1 MSLRTP
7 SQSVSHKQFH
17 HCVNHKKKLS
27 LRHPLPTFGI
37 SSFCQAF
44 LWLGVDKVLQNLIKV
59 SSDIYYNVASWFPGN
74 VRIKPHF
81 NTQWGKEPLQFLKIL
96 HTFEGHHRQL
106 LQQWHQPQCWPSMH
120 LKIVF
125 LMSLMNQRSTRRLW
139 QRPMLI
145 LPPLHLKLNL
155 RRSFWLK
162 VLLTNYGNI
171 HILFNIQ
178 YTITNPTIV

>member
-1 MSLRTP
+1 MLNTNNSAHWTLRRSCFT
-7 SQSVSHKQFH
+7 
-17 HCVNHKKKLS
+17 
-27 LRHPLPTFGI
+27 R
-37 SSFCQAF
+37 
-44 LWLGVDKVLQNLIKV
+44 
-59 SSDIYYNVASWFPGN
+59 N

-81 NTQWGKEPLQFLKIL
+81 NTKWGREPLQFLKIL

-139 QRPMLI
+139 QRPMRMLI
-145 LPPLHLKLNL
+145 LPPLHLNL

-162 VLLTNYGNI
+162 VLLTNYGDI
-171 HILFNIQ
+171 HILFKHSFRLFWTSVGYFQTFLDFFDLFGPIW
-178 YTITNPTIV
+178 TF